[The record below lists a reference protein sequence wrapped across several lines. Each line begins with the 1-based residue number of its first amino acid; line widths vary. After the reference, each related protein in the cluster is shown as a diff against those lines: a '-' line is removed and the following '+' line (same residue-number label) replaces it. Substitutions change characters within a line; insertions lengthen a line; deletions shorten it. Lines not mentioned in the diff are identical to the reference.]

1 MASAKFQL
9 NLQFANRGPESAEGL
24 MIAEALLREE
34 LKLGQVEGN
43 DVADSGADLFIV
55 TAQPQECLRAA
66 VQLLHSIQVLPI
78 AASYQVLAHDA
89 QGRAAPTGAK
99 IPLPI
104 A

>member
-1 MASAKFQL
+1 MASEKFQL

-24 MIAEALLREE
+24 MIAEGLLREE

-43 DVADSGADLFIV
+43 DVASSGADLFIV
-55 TAQPQECLRAA
+55 TEQPQACLRAA
-66 VQLLHSIQVLPI
+66 LTLLRRIQVLPI

-89 QGRAAPTGAK
+89 QGRVAPTGAK
-99 IPLPI
+99 LPLPI